1 MYCLDIPQH
10 EEKRYKVVRG
20 RDIHEIKKKS
30 GKDYIR
36 KRLNCIRKE
45 SSVYLASR
53 EHYIKGIVD
62 EVLFLEDGTAAP
74 FEYKF
79 AEYKDR
85 IFKTYKTQ
93 LILHALMIKETYNI
107 EVNRGYLCYTRS
119 NNLVKEIWF
128 RNRDFENAISILNN
142 IIEIIQKGFYP
153 KKTRY
158 LKRCIDCCYRNICV

>member
-1 MYCLDIPQH
+1 MFGGK
-10 EEKRYKVVRG
+10 EKKWRGKAVESKVYMTTLR
-20 RDIHEIKKKS
+20 
-30 GKDYIR
+30 
-36 KRLNCIRKE
+36 
-45 SSVYLASR
+45 
-53 EHYIKGIVD
+53 
-62 EVLFLEDGTAAP
+62 TT
-74 FEYKF
+74 EYKF